1 MFSFERNQ
9 MKTTEGAVECASEG
23 TGEDRGG
30 LKDRMDLGDKLGA
43 GLPKVLILKELL
55 INTDSC

>member
-1 MFSFERNQ
+1 